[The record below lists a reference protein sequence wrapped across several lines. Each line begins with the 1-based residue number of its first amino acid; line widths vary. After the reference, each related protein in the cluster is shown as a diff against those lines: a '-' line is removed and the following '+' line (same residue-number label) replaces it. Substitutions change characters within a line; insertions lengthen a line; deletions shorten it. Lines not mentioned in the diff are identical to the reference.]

1 LKDGRLRNH
10 ACNIHKVARE
20 CGVILL
26 DWQHHSPTSRK
37 ARECYCKPTLRE
49 IGRRYGEEHLRLVLM
64 LVTGNKRNAGE
75 LFADVLKAVSR
86 LLIANPELV
95 RRPSLVSD
103 FDAIDLG
110 ALRRDAKAMK
120 YGMATSD
127 EILVALRMQFG
138 LWPYRGEAA

>member
-1 LKDGRLRNH
+1 MSRSPNSP
-10 ACNIHKVARE
+10 NIHKVARE
-20 CGVILL
+20 CGVVLR
-26 DWQHHSPTSRK
+26 DWQYHSPTSRR
-37 ARECYCKPTLRE
+37 ARECFCKPTVRE
-49 IGRRYGEEHLRLVLM
+49 IGRRHGEDHLRLVLM
-64 LVTGNKRNAGE
+64 LITGSSINAAE
-75 LFADVLKAVSR
+75 LYADVLKAVSR

-103 FDAIDLG
+103 FNNVDLG
-110 ALRRDAKAMK
+110 ALRRGARSMK